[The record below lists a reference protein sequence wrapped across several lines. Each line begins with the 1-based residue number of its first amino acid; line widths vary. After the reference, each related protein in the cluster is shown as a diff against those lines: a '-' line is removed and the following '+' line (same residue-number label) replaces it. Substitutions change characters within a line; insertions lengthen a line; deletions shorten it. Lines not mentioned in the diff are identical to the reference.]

1 MLAATVIETEQWELA
16 KQFPLPDGWK
26 PKRFSLAGYNF
37 ARGFAAA
44 MGGKIGEAKN
54 YLKEIQAMRK
64 KEFRENYFKRI
75 EYLEVWEL
83 EIQAVIKLIEKDYKA
98 SIELSK
104 QAVLLEEK
112 LPAPSGPPRI
122 LKPSYELLGEVYLKA
137 GKPIQA
143 YEQFFNIL
151 IAASQ
156 SNSIFGRCGPRR

>member
-1 MLAATVIETEQWELA
+1 
-16 KQFPLPDGWK
+16 
-26 PKRFSLAGYNF
+26 
-37 ARGFAAA
+37 
-44 MGGKIGEAKN
+44 
-54 YLKEIQAMRK
+54 MRK

-143 YEQFFNIL
+143 HEIFSISLLRHPNRIRSL
-151 IAASQ
+151 VGAARAADANGDREAAIENYKQ
-156 SNSIFGRCGPRR
+156 VIKQYKNANSELPELNEARKFLKTK